1 MENQCAKFFL
11 SISDW
16 TIEISGNEK
25 FVKEQIDKF
34 DDYLISIFDK
44 ITSDKIKEDVVNS
57 KTMIQW
63 TNWNYNQDISM
74 NEKKWEPVINDD
86 KEWIINEYKNVFHED
101 EWEIKIICDINNSSN
116 AQSTY
121 DIAMM
126 YAFINHSD
134 WWAIVDDIKNIC
146 IDHGCRDQKN
156 FSTHIKKGNP
166 KFYTDKWKWKDRR
179 IKLTYPWREEAK
191 KIISKYNW
199 DNE

>member
-25 FVKEQIDKF
+25 FVKEQINKF

-44 ITSDKIKEDVVNS
+44 ITRDKIKEAVVNS
-57 KTMIQW
+57 KPMIQW
-63 TNWNYNQDISM
+63 TNWNYNQDISR
-74 NEKKWEPVINDD
+74 NEKKWEPVINND

-101 EWEIKIICDINNSSN
+101 EWKIKIICDINNSSN
-116 AQSTY
+116 AKSTY

-134 WWAIVDDIKNIC
+134 WWALVDDIKSIC
-146 IDHGCRDQKN
+146 IEHGCRDIKN

-166 KFYTDKWKWKDRR
+166 KFYTDKWKWKERR
-179 IKLTYPWREEAK
+179 IKLTYPWKEEAK

-199 DNE
+199 NNE